1 MMKRVSFGHLK
12 ATFSRPPKHQ
22 GGCLHANGD
31 TLDNKDAEKRT
42 SFEVDREQQASCTLP
57 KCSSENCLS
66 INRKKGNK
74 NILTALRCKWRKTRT
89 RKKRHE
95 NRHTHSLLCDS
106 RTNTHNHTSHSETPE
121 IGLEVVSFKT
131 QKLWSKQSKS
141 VTRSAVCPM
150 PSPIRCVRRESS
162 SVHEY
167 ENEEGS
173 DQTTSA
179 PGTNKASTQ
188 VGIGLKCSE
197 PEEDIEV
204 TVEGLCTHCTSC
216 SYERGSETVLKFCDT
231 GSSVTFC
238 CKKLITDDLSRNV
251 KRKMYNSYSTNR
263 NSAILEK
270 CVSEDVT
277 DKSVPDSKLYSS
289 PNTSSHSV
297 QENIK
302 SLGNTTGA
310 EEQDLKCNTLVQR
323 SENEWN
329 ISKSLEI
336 PPNISSLALDVP
348 SSSSD
353 FQSKLTTFNACADV
367 PDSSKTVSITEELF
381 KLSKCGW
388 YWGPIT
394 RSEAEE
400 KLSDQSDGAFLV
412 RDSSDDR
419 YLLSLSFRSYG
430 RTLHTRIEHCNG
442 LFSFYA
448 QPEPEGHSSIVDLI
462 EQSMNYSQSGVF
474 CYSRSR
480 YHGSPSFP
488 VRLTKPVSRFT
499 QVRTLQYLCRFVIRQ
514 YTRFDHIQHLPLP
527 ACIKGYLEEGHY

>member
-22 GGCLHANGD
+22 GGRLPANGD
-31 TLDNKDAEKRT
+31 TLDNRDAEKKA
-42 SFEVDREQQASCTLP
+42 SFEADREQQASCTLT
-57 KCSSENCLS
+57 KYSSENCLS
-66 INRKKGNK
+66 INRKKDNK
-74 NILTALRCKWRKTRT
+74 NILTALRWKWRKTRT

-95 NRHTHSLLCDS
+95 NRHNLLCDS
-106 RTNTHNHTSHSETPE
+106 RTNTHSETPE
-121 IGLEVVSFKT
+121 MGLEVVNFKT
-131 QKLWSKQSKS
+131 QKLRSKQSKS

-150 PSPIRCVRRESS
+150 PSPIRCVRCESS
-162 SVHEY
+162 SVYEY
-167 ENEEGS
+167 ENEEGN
-173 DQTTSA
+173 DQTTS
-179 PGTNKASTQ
+179 PTDKNEASTQ
-188 VGIGLKCSE
+188 LGIGLKCSE
-197 PEEDIEV
+197 PEKDIKT
-204 TVEGLCTHCTSC
+204 TVEDLCSNCASC
-216 SYERGSETVLKFCDT
+216 NYERGSETVLKFCDT

-238 CKKLITDDLSRNV
+238 CKKVVTDDFSRNV
-251 KRKMYNSYSTNR
+251 ERKRYNSYSTHR

-270 CVSEDVT
+270 CVSGDVT
-277 DKSVPDSKLYSS
+277 NGNVPDSKLYSS

-297 QENIK
+297 QEDIK
-302 SLGNTTGA
+302 LLSNSVGV
-310 EEQDLKCNTLVQR
+310 EEQDLKRNNLAQK
-323 SENEWN
+323 SENDWN
-329 ISKSLEI
+329 ISRSLEI
-336 PPNISSLALDVP
+336 PPNISRLALDVP
-348 SSSSD
+348 SLSSD
-353 FQSKLTTFNACADV
+353 FQCKLTAFNACTDV

-400 KLSDQSDGAFLV
+400 KLTDQSDGAFLV